1 MYCWMMYNINTKNMY
16 KVESKEKY
24 KPHHI
29 DTINSQH
36 ALMVI
41 KSAIRNVNIDIAFK
55 GIQNELEY

>member
-1 MYCWMMYNINTKNMY
+1 MMYNTNIKNMY

-41 KSAIRNVNIDIAFK
+41 KLGSK
-55 GIQNELEY
+55 